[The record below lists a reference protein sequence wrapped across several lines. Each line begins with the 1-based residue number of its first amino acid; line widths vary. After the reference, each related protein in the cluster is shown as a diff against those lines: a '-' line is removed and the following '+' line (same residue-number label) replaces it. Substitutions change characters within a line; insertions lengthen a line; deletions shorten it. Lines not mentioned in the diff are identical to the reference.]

1 MSRRLT
7 RPYFPVPPPS
17 YDQRYFSE
25 VIRSFSVFLEQ
36 IQNPGDQRATT
47 LTLTGLQENDAGLEP
62 GALFQ
67 QDGFVKI
74 TRNNAP
80 HPAGAGA
87 TAGVGIV
94 TVVTT

>member
-7 RPYFPVPPPS
+7 RPYFPVPPS
-17 YDQRYFSE
+17 DYNQRYFAE

-36 IQNPGDQRATT
+36 VQNPGDQRATT
-47 LTLTGLQENDAGLEP
+47 LTLTDLQSNDAGLEP
-62 GALFQ
+62 GALFE

-74 TRNNAP
+74 SRINVP
-80 HPAGAGA
+80 HVGGAGA
-87 TAGVGIV
+87 TAAVGAV

>member
-7 RPYFPVPPPS
+7 RPYFPVPPAD
-17 YDQRYFSE
+17 YNQRYFSE

-36 IQNPGDQRATT
+36 VQNPGDLRATT
-47 LTLTGLQENDAGLEP
+47 LTLTDLQSNDVGLEP

-67 QDGFVKI
+67 QNGFVKVTLI
-74 TRNNAP
+74 NAP
-80 HPAGAGA
+80 NPS
-87 TAGVGIV
+87 GVGTTTGVGAV